1 MATLCA
7 NSSQYIIN
15 FLEDLLPA
23 SDTNQVAEKLKKSFI
38 FSKLRLKHEKTR
50 RKKKAKYLSARRRQ
64 HLGLNKIGWKNSLK
78 YSDLLPL
85 NKLWIEYMEQMFGNK
100 VFLDFPKEPTHPSW
114 DNLNQQLMKADF
126 HGALITIV
134 KSRCPSLTGKSG
146 IVVQDTKNTF
156 RICNAN
162 DTVITIPKNI
172 VIIKLYL
179 PYNVTLQILGRQL
192 AIRPAERTVKK
203 CKIPK
208 SFQL

>member
-85 NKLWIEYMEQMFGNK
+85 NKLWIEYMEQMF
-100 VFLDFPKEPTHPSW
+100 
-114 DNLNQQLMKADF
+114 DF